1 LQGTAGGI
9 GWLLGGTPEF
19 LLDPRRGLYS
29 YPALQSRLAENNFAT
44 IDFVDRSGPVLRLAN
59 LSSEDFY
66 VLLTK
71 LRHVYARGD
80 SSKYLLPNEALT
92 AFMDHC
98 ALRVGDAYFRTPR
111 NTIKEFINLL
121 SILDQNPGASWQE
134 VLGNVN
140 VALEANPD
148 LAPLTDDLSVSSAP
162 PQASQ
167 DAKVRR
173 GDREGDDD
181 LTTFKL

>member
-1 LQGTAGGI
+1 
-9 GWLLGGTPEF
+9 
-19 LLDPRRGLYS
+19 
-29 YPALQSRLAENNFAT
+29 
-44 IDFVDRSGPVLRLAN
+44 
-59 LSSEDFY
+59 
-66 VLLTK
+66 
-71 LRHVYARGD
+71 
-80 SSKYLLPNEALT
+80 
-92 AFMDHC
+92 MDHC